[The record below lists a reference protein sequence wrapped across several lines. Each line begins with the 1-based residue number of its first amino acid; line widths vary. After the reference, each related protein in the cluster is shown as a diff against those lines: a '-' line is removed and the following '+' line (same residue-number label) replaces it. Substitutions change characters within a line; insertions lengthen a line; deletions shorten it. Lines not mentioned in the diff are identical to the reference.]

1 MRALVS
7 LFGVLMVIALMIK
20 LIWWILGAVVLYV
33 LFRIVRWQLRLDR
46 ARREAQARH
55 AAEIAARAEQQ
66 HRWILQGDDCG
77 IYGQY
82 PVSDLFGE
90 RRGSLSR

>member
-7 LFGVLMVIALMIK
+7 LFGVLMVIALMINF
-20 LIWWILGAVVLYV
+20 IWWILGAVVLYV

-46 ARREAQARH
+46 ARREAQARR

-66 HRWILQGDDCG
+66 HRWILQGDDRG

-82 PVSDLFGE
+82 PVANLFSE

>member
-46 ARREAQARH
+46 ARRE
-55 AAEIAARAEQQ
+55 
-66 HRWILQGDDCG
+66 G

-90 RRGSLSR
+90 RRGSLSS